1 MAMTE
6 SPRAPRKPR
15 RPLLTREAVIEAAAR
30 VLQRDGYGGLTM
42 RAIADDLGVQAPA
55 LYWYVASKEMLELL
69 LYDHLMSGFTVE
81 LTGSDWRDNVR
92 QASRQLRRHMR
103 GKRDITRIAPHD
115 FSLGPNSMAQLEGGL
130 TILLA
135 GGLSERDA
143 AYAFNM
149 LYNYVVTWV
158 QGEAEAAQ
166 RPVTFEPP
174 RMAAELEVAGGV
186 DPARYPSVAALAP
199 HLAADDADG
208 RFEFGLECMIA
219 GLEAIAAGG

>member
-6 SPRAPRKPR
+6 SPRGARKPR
-15 RPLLTREAVIEAAAR
+15 RPSLTREAVIEAAAR

-55 LYWYVASKEMLELL
+55 LYWYVANKEMLELL
-69 LYDHLMSGFTVE
+69 LYDHLMSGFAVE

-92 QASRQLRRHMR
+92 QASRQLRQHMR
-103 GKRDITRIAPHD
+103 GRRDITRIAPHD
-115 FSLGPNSMAQLEGGL
+115 FALGPNSMAQLEGGL
-130 TILLA
+130 SILLA

-149 LYNYVVTWV
+149 IYNYVVTWV

-166 RPVTFEPP
+166 RPDSFEPP
-174 RMAAELEVAGGV
+174 RIAAELEAAGGV
-186 DPARYPSVAALAP
+186 DPERYPSVAALAP

-208 RFEFGLECMIA
+208 RFAFGLECMIA
-219 GLEAIAAGG
+219 GLEQRAGGG